1 MFSYS
6 SGHADQTAQ
15 DKFSNGMNIIVG
27 SLHIICWDASPML
40 PMSLNLCV
48 RGSYTKQFGL

>member
-15 DKFSNGMNIIVG
+15 DKVSNGIVG
-27 SLHIICWDASPML
+27 SVHIICWDASPML